1 MKNTLCLLL
10 LCCCAAAQNAKPVDR
25 PIPPIT
31 EKEQLEFL
39 KKHDKNLLNQEAE
52 RKTPQYAA
60 AQASQNDQDAFVA
73 KLFTDRHLTQQDAAL
88 CFGPG
93 QGPCEGVAEMT
104 LEFRP
109 MPKPEPAPAE
119 KKPEAKK

>member
-10 LCCCAAAQNAKPVDR
+10 LCCCAAAQTAKPL
-25 PIPPIT
+25 PPIT

-39 KKHDKNLLNQEAE
+39 KKHDKYMLAQDALQKA
-52 RKTPQYAA
+52 PQYAA
-60 AQASQNDQDAFVA
+60 AQTATNEMNAMTA
-73 KLFTDRHLTQQDAAL
+73 KLFADRKLSQQDAVL

-109 MPKPEPAPAE
+109 MPKPEAAPAE